1 MDGDRFASFMK
12 GLFLGAIAGAAAGI
26 LLAPKS
32 GEETREDLKKLAKEY
47 QDKAMDMYAVAR
59 RTVNKKMRNL
69 KAAGKKLDEGK
80 YMELVTEVVEEI
92 KKDGSVTAEA
102 AKKLGTQ
109 LKGDWDMVKT
119 EFEK

>member
-1 MDGDRFASFMK
+1 MEGEKALSFLK

-47 QDKAMDMYAVAR
+47 QDKAVDMYTA
-59 RTVNKKMRNL
+59 TKKMMEKKLANL
-69 KAAGKKLDEGK
+69 KKLGTKLDESK
-80 YMELVTEVVEEI
+80 YMDLVNEVIEEV
-92 KKDGSVTAEA
+92 KSDGSVTAEV

-109 LKGDWDMVKT
+109 LRNDWDMVKT
-119 EFEK
+119 EFNK